1 MMGKDVLTVEV
12 EVAIGIA
19 IGPDLTTTTMTEV
32 EVAIGTAIGPDL
44 TTTTMT
50 EVEVAIGTAIGP
62 DLTTTAVKTRA
73 GIRIGTIISPG
84 ITATATNNRLII
96 RMTATIKNYHNPT
109 TLPPGLPPIPPEHQR
124 HSAELKTAQDADGA
138 EIQRFFEESAEL
150 QNTKGLFLKK
160 VTGGY
165 KECFKEERKQA
176 FSDVYC
182 DYEVE
187 FCHV

>member
-1 MMGKDVLTVEV
+1 MREDVLGLMIEV
-12 EVAIGIA
+12 EFG
-19 IGPDLTTTTMTEV
+19 
-32 EVAIGTAIGPDL
+32 
-44 TTTTMT
+44 
-50 EVEVAIGTAIGP
+50 
-62 DLTTTAVKTRA
+62 A
-73 GIRIGTIISPG
+73 GIGIGTITSPG
-84 ITATATNNRLII
+84 ITATATNNSGVRS
-96 RMTATIKNYHNPT
+96 RDRDRYNHQTKNHRDGYQQQVNYPYDRNYQNYQNPT

-182 DYEVE
+182 DYEVD
-187 FCHV
+187 FAKYIYDDK